1 MNKLYGLF
9 LGSIIVVLT
18 GCYESSNFTVHKPGV
33 YKGASDPLL
42 SANAEERAGSLNQR
56 FKLGQLDR

>member
-9 LGSIIVVLT
+9 VGLVFVVLT
-18 GCYESSNFTVHKPGV
+18 GCSESSSVTMHQPGV

-42 SANAEERAGSLNQR
+42 SANSEERASALSER
-56 FKLGQLDR
+56 FTTGQLDR

>member
-1 MNKLYGLF
+1 MNKLCGVLAGL
-9 LGSIIVVLT
+9 IIVVLT
-18 GCYESSNFTVHKPGV
+18 GCYESSNVTVHKPGV

-42 SANAEERAGSLNQR
+42 SGNAEERAGSLNQR